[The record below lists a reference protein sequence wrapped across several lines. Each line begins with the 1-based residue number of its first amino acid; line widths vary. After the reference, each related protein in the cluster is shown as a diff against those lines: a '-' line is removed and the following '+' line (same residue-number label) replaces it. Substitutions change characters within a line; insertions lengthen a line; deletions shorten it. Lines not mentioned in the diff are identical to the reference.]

1 MKINKLYH
9 MIILILLTG
18 CNKDYVKENPSET
31 SNAKRVTLQALE
43 PMRDPMRMYASGMLR
58 SEAEI
63 NLSFKTSGIVKTVK
77 VEAGDHVR
85 KGDLLASLDLEEI
98 KAKVKQARNA
108 FDKAKRDLQR
118 VKNLYADSVA
128 TLEQKQDAETALEV
142 AEADLNIAEFNLKHS
157 QIIAPVSGRILSKRV
172 EPQELVSPGQ
182 PAFVLASAGAGD
194 QIVKVGLADKDIVKV
209 SIGDSASITF
219 DALPGRS
226 YGAWI
231 SEISEASNPR
241 TGTYNVE
248 LKLTGRYHQELK
260 NGFVARVEL
269 FVPPDASYYKIP
281 VTALV
286 EADKHRATVFMTKDK
301 NVAVKKVLDI
311 HTINGEY
318 FTANHM
324 DTPSPLWLVLE
335 GASYLNDQDSIVA
348 IN

>member
-1 MKINKLYH
+1 MKKIKLFH
-9 MIILILLTG
+9 IVILTLLTG
-18 CNKDYVKENPSET
+18 CNKDYVQENPSEA
-31 SNAKRVTLQALE
+31 SNAKRVTLQAIE
-43 PMRDPMRMYASGMLR
+43 PTWDPMRMYASGLLK

-63 NLSFKTSGIVKTVK
+63 SLSFKTGGIVRTVK
-77 VEAGDHVR
+77 AEEGGHVE
-85 KGDLLASLDLEEI
+85 KGDLLASLDLEEV
-98 KAKVKQARNA
+98 KAKVKQAKNA

-128 TLEQKQDAETALEV
+128 TLEQKQNAKTVLEV

-182 PAFVLASAGAGD
+182 PAFMLASAGAGD

-209 SIGDSASITF
+209 SMGDSASITF
-219 DALPGRS
+219 DALPGRT
-226 YGAWI
+226 YRAWI

-241 TGTYNVE
+241 TGTYSVE
-248 LKLTGRYHQELK
+248 LKLSGRYHQELK

-269 FVPPDASYYKIP
+269 FVPPDTSYYKIP
-281 VTALV
+281 VAALV

-301 NVAVKKVLDI
+301 NVAVKKVLNI
-311 HTINGEY
+311 HTISGEY
-318 FTANHM
+318 FTVKPM
-324 DTPSPLWLVLE
+324 DIPSPSWLVLE